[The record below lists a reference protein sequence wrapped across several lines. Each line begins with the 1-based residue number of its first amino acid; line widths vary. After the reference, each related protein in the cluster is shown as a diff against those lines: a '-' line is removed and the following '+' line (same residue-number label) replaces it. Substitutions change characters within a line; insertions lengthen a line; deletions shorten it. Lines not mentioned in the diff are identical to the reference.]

1 MELKNY
7 QQRVMDDLQAFL
19 DCLLRPD
26 SGSLKNVFAEYW
38 QNKGMAADKITPYC
52 DKLDGVPNVCLKVP
66 TAGGKTFL
74 AVNAL
79 KPVFDARSH
88 YGRQPPQM
96 VVWLVQSEA
105 ILSH

>member
-1 MELKNY
+1 MELKQY
-7 QQRVMDDLQAFL
+7 QQRVMADLQDYL
-19 DCLLRPD
+19 VLLLRPD
-26 SGSLKNVFAEYW
+26 SGSLKNVFADYW

-79 KPVFDARSH
+79 KPVFDARAH
-88 YGRQPPQM
+88 YGRRAG
-96 VVWLVQSEA
+96 V
-105 ILSH
+105 